1 MTRITISFKETEKD
15 LLRYLQEQR
24 SASIYIKDLIAKDM
38 GKTTK
43 GKKEIKKETD
53 ESDFIW

>member
-15 LLRYLQEQR
+15 LLRHLQEQR